1 MNIYI
6 EYIIIDNL
14 IINSL
19 ILLCVKNTM
28 KLKVRGWRLLLSAS
42 IGTAVAV
49 LLPLFNISQLMQLPL
64 KIVLGVI
71 MVLVLSSYLKF
82 KEFAISFVLFILYTI
97 LLAGASMV
105 TLLTFGTSLEALSAG
120 GYDISIPLGI
130 ILLIVALYVSII
142 IYIARFLSRK
152 RDLYPFIRKV
162 VIEIGKK
169 RLEIDAFI
177 DSGNKLVD
185 LKTGL
190 PIIVL
195 SIATLSR
202 YYSAE
207 EIEALM
213 LMQGKGSSFKNVHD
227 TDYNTISGE
236 AKKMVVF
243 EADKIVIFNGQNEY
257 TTNRFMVGITYKK
270 FKDVC
275 KYECLLS
282 PSMS

>member
-120 GYDISIPLGI
+120 GYDIS
-130 ILLIVALYVSII
+130 
-142 IYIARFLSRK
+142 
-152 RDLYPFIRKV
+152 
-162 VIEIGKK
+162 
-169 RLEIDAFI
+169 
-177 DSGNKLVD
+177 
-185 LKTGL
+185 
-190 PIIVL
+190 
-195 SIATLSR
+195 
-202 YYSAE
+202 
-207 EIEALM
+207 
-213 LMQGKGSSFKNVHD
+213 
-227 TDYNTISGE
+227 
-236 AKKMVVF
+236 
-243 EADKIVIFNGQNEY
+243 
-257 TTNRFMVGITYKK
+257 
-270 FKDVC
+270 
-275 KYECLLS
+275 
-282 PSMS
+282 